1 MSTAASVAADPTIVD
16 AEATRP
22 PSAVVGMVLFLF
34 AEAMIFAALIS
45 AFLVLQA
52 RAPIWPPPDQPRLP
66 VGVTGANTIVLV
78 ASGLTMLL
86 AEARARSGRGAASW
100 LRATAALGV
109 VFLVVQGSEWARLI
123 GFGLTGDS
131 GVYAATFYTLV
142 GVHAA
147 HVLGALIV
155 LLVNLGRATRW
166 VSGAGAG
173 HGAGE
178 EDELGGLRACAMYW
192 VFVVAVWP
200 VLYALLY
207 QPWKG

>member
-1 MSTAASVAADPTIVD
+1 MSTAASMTADPAIVD
-16 AEATRP
+16 VEAPGEAPVRP

-34 AEAMIFAALIS
+34 SEAMIFAALIS

-52 RAPIWPPPDQPRLP
+52 RAPVWPPPDQPRLP
-66 VGVTGANTIVLV
+66 IGVTGANTLVLLM
-78 ASGLTMLL
+78 SGLTMLL
-86 AEARARSGRGAASW
+86 ADARARSGRGAAGW

-109 VFLVVQGSEWARLI
+109 VFLLVQGSEWARLI
-123 GFGLTGDS
+123 GFGLAGES

-142 GVHAA
+142 GVHAL
-147 HVLGALIV
+147 HVLGALAV
-155 LLVNLGRATRW
+155 LLVNMARVARQAPGSAA
-166 VSGAGAG
+166 V
-173 HGAGE
+173 
-178 EDELGGLRACAMYW
+178 EDLGGLRACALYW